1 MKDDT
6 KIIIGVSIFILS
18 VILALYVSAWLMCV
32 SPILTVVNASVITT
46 KMIVVLILKLFFAAP
61 VGRIIVLL
69 GAAICSLIVD

>member
-18 VILALYVSAWLMCV
+18 VILALYISAWLMCV

-61 VGRIIVLL
+61 VGRIIVWL

>member
-46 KMIVVLILKLFFAAP
+46 KMLVVLILKLFFAAP
-61 VGRIIVLL
+61 VGRIIVWL

>member
-61 VGRIIVLL
+61 VGRIIVWL

>member
-46 KMIVVLILKLFFAAP
+46 KMLVVLILKLFFAAP
-61 VGRIIVLL
+61 VGRIIVWL
-69 GAAICSLIVD
+69 GAAIYSLIVD

>member
-18 VILALYVSAWLMCV
+18 VILALYVSVWLMCV

-61 VGRIIVLL
+61 VGRIIVWIGVAIYSLL
-69 GAAICSLIVD
+69 QN

>member
-61 VGRIIVLL
+61 VGRIIVWI
-69 GAAICSLIVD
+69 GVAICSLLQN

>member
-32 SPILTVVNASVITT
+32 SPILTVVNASVITI

>member
-1 MKDDT
+1 MKDDA

-46 KMIVVLILKLFFAAP
+46 KMLVVLILKLFFAAP
-61 VGRIIVLL
+61 VGRIIVWL
-69 GAAICSLIVD
+69 GAAIYSLIVD

>member
-61 VGRIIVLL
+61 VGRIIIWI
-69 GAAICSLIVD
+69 GAAICSLLQN

>member
-18 VILALYVSAWLMCV
+18 VILALYVSVWLMCV

-61 VGRIIVLL
+61 VGRIIVWI
-69 GAAICSLIVD
+69 GVAICSLLQN

>member
-18 VILALYVSAWLMCV
+18 VILALYVSAWLMCI
-32 SPILTVVNASVITT
+32 SPILSVINASVITA
-46 KMIVVLILKLFFAAP
+46 KMAVTLVLKLFFAAP
-61 VGRIIVLL
+61 VGRIIVWL

>member
-1 MKDDT
+1 MKDDA

-46 KMIVVLILKLFFAAP
+46 KMLVVLILKLFFAAP
-61 VGRIIVLL
+61 VGRIIVWL

>member
-32 SPILTVVNASVITT
+32 SPILSVVNASVITT

-61 VGRIIVLL
+61 VGRIIIWI
-69 GAAICSLIVD
+69 GAAICSLLQN